1 MTEILLLGTFH
12 FMESN
17 FDFYSKDIQNEL
29 QNLTQ
34 KLSLFCPDKIAIEG
48 AISSQSAI
56 DVSYQ
61 KFDLSDLKNFDKMR
75 ETTLGE
81 ISMFGNVY
89 PITYNN
95 ESVQI
100 GYRIGKM
107 LNLGKIYGIDNDSIL
122 EMNIISKNLTNAIT
136 KIKNDIKKHENDSI
150 LDLYKYYNSVEWSKL
165 NHNVYI
171 KANAINSDDNYNGPT
186 MVSKWYERN
195 LKIFSNIQMLAV
207 DSKKIFVLYGAGHLQ
222 ILRDLINADENLKLV
237 NVLDFI

>member
-34 KLSLFCPDKIAIEG
+34 KLLLFCPDKIAIEG

-107 LNLGKIYGIDNDSIL
+107 LNLEKIYGIDNDSIL
-122 EMNIISKNLTNAIT
+122 EMNITSENLTNAIT
-136 KIKNDIKKHENDSI
+136 KIKNDMKKHENDSI

-171 KANAINSDDNYNGPT
+171 KANAINSDDNYNGAT